1 VVKGVAAE
9 VEARRGCGARGTPPG
24 WMLSQNMAVSRA
36 LPRRHCQRM
45 GESPT
50 LRWVEALAAGVRQR
64 PVT

>member
-1 VVKGVAAE
+1 VWRKGDPSWVDAIAE
-9 VEARRGCGARGTPPG
+9 HGGVEA
-24 WMLSQNMAVSRA
+24 M
-36 LPRRHCQRM
+36 PRRHCQRM